1 MAIYQIELI
10 YGTNTI
16 ETGISSRVVCMRDHL
31 NCTMV
36 NRPLTG
42 AIHKIIITLTLWN
55 RKLVCTDG
63 VWCCVWI

>member
-1 MAIYQIELI
+1 MHYRIVNYLQFIAIYQIELI

-16 ETGISSRVVCMRDHL
+16 EAGISSRVACMRDHL

-42 AIHKIIITLTLWN
+42 TIHKIIIALTL
-55 RKLVCTDG
+55 
-63 VWCCVWI
+63 